1 MAYQTV
7 THNSYGSRVKK
18 SAGGVGTGF
27 LMLIAG
33 IILLFWNEGRT
44 VKTTRTIKEVD
55 KLAVEMPDITTVNPE
70 FEGKVIH
77 AIGEAKTDDILTDSY
92 FGISRN
98 AIKLS
103 ATPEYYQYVEQKHEE
118 HKDKVGGGEEV
129 ITTYTYEKQWV
140 YSRQNSSSFADP
152 DYQNAN
158 NRPSVY
164 PEMDSQSLQ
173 AQNVSFG
180 AYRLP
185 ASLIGQMSNS
195 QPFEVTVSDEK
206 LAEINNYAKK
216 LYNDPT
222 NDYISVSNNVIYI
235 GRSASA
241 PEIGDMRITF
251 TEVLPGEV
259 SIISK
264 VVGDTFEAYHSDKND
279 KDFNVL
285 TEGNHSKESMIAT
298 AKSNNKMLAWALR
311 ILGIILLY
319 AGFKG
324 IFGILDTLAKVL
336 PFLSSIVGLGTSIV
350 AGVLAIALGL
360 VIIAIAWIWYRPL
373 LGILLLAI
381 VVALIWFFTK
391 KGKEK
396 KAQKAAEE
404 AAAAAAAPAPEA
416 PEAPAE

>member
-1 MAYQTV
+1 MALTKNPV
-7 THNSYGSRVKK
+7 TGMKDILPREMVIRDYLIGLIK
-18 SAGGVGTGF
+18 STYESFGYTPIETPVVESLGNLLSKQGGDNEK
-27 LMLIAG
+27 LIFKVLKRG
-33 IILLFWNEGRT
+33 E
-44 VKTTRTIKEVD
+44 
-55 KLAVEMPDITTVNPE
+55 KL
-70 FEGKVIH
+70 K
-77 AIGEAKTDDILTDSY
+77 IGEAKTDDILTDSY

-118 HKDKVGGGEEV
+118 HKDKVGGGEDV

-140 YSRQNSSSFADP
+140 HVRQNSSAFADP

-164 PEMDSQSLQ
+164 PEMESQSLQ

-195 QPFEVTVSDEK
+195 QAFDVTVSDEK
-206 LAEINNYAKK
+206 LAEINEYAKK

-259 SIISK
+259 SVISK

-298 AKSNNKMLAWALR
+298 AKSQNKVLAWVLR
-311 ILGIILLY
+311 FLGILLLY
-319 AGFKG
+319 MGFKN

-336 PFLSSIVGLGTSIV
+336 PFLSSIVGLGTSLV

-360 VIIAIAWIWYRPL
+360 IIIAIAWIWYRPL
-373 LGILLLAI
+373 LGILLLAA
-381 VVALIWFFTK
+381 VVAMIWFFTK

-404 AAAAAAAPAPEA
+404 AAAAAAAPAPEQ
-416 PEAPAE
+416 PAE

>member
-55 KLAVEMPDITTVNPE
+55 KLAVEMPDISTVNSE

-77 AIGEAKTDDILTDSY
+77 AIGDATTEDILTDSY

-98 AIKLS
+98 AIKLQ

-140 YSRQNSSSFADP
+140 YSRQNSANFADP

-158 NRPSVY
+158 NRPSIY
-164 PEMDSQSLQ
+164 PEMTSESLQ
-173 AQNVSFG
+173 AQNVAFG

-195 QPFEVTVSDEK
+195 VPFEVTISDEK
-206 LAEINNYAKK
+206 IAEINKAAKT
-216 LYNDPT
+216 LYNDQSS
-222 NDYISVSNNVIYI
+222 DYISISNNVIYL
-235 GRSASA
+235 GRNSST
-241 PEIGDMRITF
+241 PEIGDMRITY

-264 VVGDTFEAYHSDKND
+264 VVGDTFEAYHSEKND

-285 TEGNHSKESMIAT
+285 SEGSHSKTEMIAT
-298 AKSNNKMLAWALR
+298 AKSQNKMLAWALR
-311 ILGIILLY
+311 ILGILLLY
-319 AGFKG
+319 MGFKS

-336 PFLSSIVGLGTSIV
+336 PFLSSIVSLGTGLV
-350 AGVLAIALGL
+350 AGILALALGL
-360 VIIAIAWIWYRPL
+360 IIIAIAWIWYRPL
-373 LGILLLAI
+373 LGILLLAA
-381 VVALIWFFTK
+381 VVAMIWFFTK

-404 AAAAAAAPAPEA
+404 AAAAAAAPTPEQ
-416 PEAPAE
+416 PAE

>member
-7 THNSYGSRVKK
+7 TKNSYGSRVKK

-55 KLAVEMPDITTVNPE
+55 KLAIEMQDISAVNPE

-77 AIGEAKTDDILTDSY
+77 AIGDATTEDILTDTY
-92 FGISRN
+92 FGIARN

-103 ATPEYYQYVEQKHEE
+103 ATPEYYQWVEQKHEE

-140 YSRQNSSSFADP
+140 YSPQNSSNFADP

-158 NRPSVY
+158 NRPSIF
-164 PEMDSQSLQ
+164 PEMSSESLQ
-173 AQNVSFG
+173 AQNVAFG

-195 QPFEVTVSDEK
+195 QPFEVTISDDR
-206 LAEINNYAKK
+206 LAEVNAAAKK

-222 NDYISVSNNVIYI
+222 NDYISVSNNVVYL
-235 GRSASA
+235 GRNSST
-241 PEIGDMRITF
+241 PEIGDMRITY

-264 VVGDTFEAYHSDKND
+264 VVGDTFEAYHSEKND

-285 TEGNHSKESMIAT
+285 TEGSHSKTEMIAT
-298 AKSNNKMLAWALR
+298 AKSQNKMLAWALR
-311 ILGIILLY
+311 LLGILLLY
-319 AGFKG
+319 MGFKS

-336 PFLSSIVGLGTSIV
+336 PFLSSIVSLGTGLV
-350 AGVLAIALGL
+350 AGILALALGL
-360 VIIAIAWIWYRPL
+360 IIIAIAWIWYRPL
-373 LGILLLAI
+373 LGILLLAF
-381 VVALIWFFTK
+381 VVAMIWFFTK

-404 AAAAAAAPAPEA
+404 AAAAAAAPAPEQ
-416 PEAPAE
+416 PAE

>member
-33 IILLFWNEGRT
+33 IVLLFWNEGRT
-44 VKTTRTIKEVD
+44 VKMTRTIKEVD
-55 KLAVEMPDITTVNPE
+55 KLAVEMSDISTVNPE

-77 AIGEAKTDDILTDSY
+77 AIGDAKTDDVLTDAY

-98 AIKLS
+98 AIKLQAS
-103 ATPEYYQYVEQKHEE
+103 PEYYQYVEITHEE
-118 HKDKVGGGEEV
+118 HKDKVGGGEDV

-140 YSRQNSSSFADP
+140 SSPRNSSSFADP
-152 DYQNAN
+152 EYQNAN
-158 NRPSVY
+158 NRPILY
-164 PEMDSQSLQ
+164 PEMTSQSLQ
-173 AQNVSFG
+173 AENVSFG

-185 ASLIGQMSNS
+185 ASLVGQMSDS
-195 QPFEVTVSDEK
+195 KPFEITLSDEK
-206 LAEINNYAKK
+206 VAEINDGAKK
-216 LYNDPT
+216 LYNDMSA
-222 NDYISVSNNVIYI
+222 DYVHVANNVIYL
-235 GRSASA
+235 GRNSSS

-251 TEVLPGEV
+251 TEVLPAEV

-264 VVGDTFEAYHSDKND
+264 VVGDTFESYHSDKND

-285 TEGNHSKESMIAT
+285 SEGSHSKSEMIAT
-298 AKSNNKMLAWALR
+298 AKSNNKMLAWLLR
-311 ILGIILLY
+311 ALGILLLY
-319 AGFKG
+319 MGFKS

-336 PFLSSIVGLGTSIV
+336 PFLSSIVSLGTGLVSGI
-350 AGVLAIALGL
+350 LAFALGL
-360 VIIAIAWIWYRPL
+360 IIIAIAWIWYRPL
-373 LGILLLAI
+373 LGILLLAA
-381 VVALIWFFTK
+381 VVAMIWFFTK

-404 AAAAAAAPAPEA
+404 AAAAAAAPAPAA
-416 PEAPAE
+416 PEAPQE

>member
-7 THNSYGSRVKK
+7 TKNSYGSRVKK

-33 IILLFWNEGRT
+33 IVLLFWNEGRT

-55 KLAVEMPDITTVNPE
+55 KLAVEMQDISTVNPE

-77 AIGEAKTDDILTDSY
+77 AIGDATTDDILTDTY
-92 FGISRN
+92 FGIARN
-98 AIKLS
+98 AVKLS
-103 ATPEYYQYVEQKHEE
+103 ATPEYYQWVEQKHEE

-140 YSRQNSSSFADP
+140 YSPQNSSNFADP

-158 NRPSVY
+158 NRPSIF
-164 PEMDSQSLQ
+164 PEMSSESLQ
-173 AQNVSFG
+173 AQNVAFG

-195 QPFEVTVSDEK
+195 QPFEVTISDDR
-206 LAEINNYAKK
+206 LAEVNAAAKK

-222 NDYISVSNNVIYI
+222 NDYISVSNNVVYL
-235 GRSASA
+235 GRNSST
-241 PEIGDMRITF
+241 PEIGDMRITY

-264 VVGDTFEAYHSDKND
+264 VVGDTFEAYHSEKND

-285 TEGNHSKESMIAT
+285 TEGSHSKTEMIAT
-298 AKSNNKMLAWALR
+298 AKSQNKMLAWALR
-311 ILGIILLY
+311 LLGILLLY
-319 AGFKG
+319 MGFKS

-336 PFLSSIVGLGTSIV
+336 PFLSSIVSLGTGLV
-350 AGVLAIALGL
+350 AGILALALGL
-360 VIIAIAWIWYRPL
+360 IIIAIAWIWYRPL
-373 LGILLLAI
+373 LGILLLAF
-381 VVALIWFFTK
+381 VVAMIWFFTK

-404 AAAAAAAPAPEA
+404 AAAAAAAPAPEQ
-416 PEAPAE
+416 PAE

>member
-1 MAYQTV
+1 MAYQKV

-27 LMLIAG
+27 LLLIAG

-55 KLAVEMPDITTVNPE
+55 KLAVEMPDITTVNSE

-77 AIGEAKTDDILTDSY
+77 AIGEATTDDVLTDKY
-92 FGISRN
+92 FGVARN

-103 ATPEYYQYVEQKHEE
+103 VSPEYYQYVEITHEE

-140 YSRQNSSSFADP
+140 HSPINSSSFEDP
-152 DYQNAN
+152 DYKNAN
-158 NRPSVY
+158 NRPSIY
-164 PEMDSQSLQ
+164 PEMESQSLQ
-173 AQNVSFG
+173 AENVAFG
-180 AYRLP
+180 AYHLP

-195 QPFEVTVSDEK
+195 KEFDVTISED
-206 LAEINNYAKK
+206 LTAQINSYAKK
-216 LYNDPT
+216 LYNDYSD
-222 NDYISVSNNVIYI
+222 NEYVHISGNVISL
-235 GRSASA
+235 GASA
-241 PEIGDMRITF
+241 GNPQIGDMRITF
-251 TEVLPGEV
+251 TEVLPGTV

-264 VVGDTFEAYHSDKND
+264 VTGSTFEPYHSEKND

-285 TEGNHSKESMIAT
+285 TEGEHSKEGMIAT
-298 AKSNNKMLAWALR
+298 AKSQNKMLAWALR
-311 ILGIILLY
+311 LLGILLLY
-319 AGFKG
+319 AGFKN

-336 PFLSSIVGLGTSIV
+336 PFLSSIVGLGTGLVS
-350 AGVLAIALGL
+350 GVLALALGL
-360 VIIAIAWIWYRPL
+360 IIIAIAWIWYRPL
-373 LGILLLAI
+373 LGILLLAA
-381 VVALIWFFTK
+381 VVAMIWFFTK

-404 AAAAAAAPAPEA
+404 AAAAAAAEA
-416 PEAPAE
+416 AEKPAE

>member
-7 THNSYGSRVKK
+7 THNSYGSRLKK

-33 IILLFWNEGRT
+33 IVLLFWNEGRT

-55 KLAVEMPDITTVNPE
+55 KLAVEMSDISAVNPE

-77 AIGEAKTDDILTDSY
+77 AIGEAKTDDILTDAY

-98 AIKLS
+98 AVKLQS
-103 ATPEYYQYVEQKHEE
+103 SPEFYQYVEIKHEE

-140 YSRQNSSSFADP
+140 SSPQPSSGFADP
-152 DYQNAN
+152 EYQNVN
-158 NRPSVY
+158 NRAIIY
-164 PEMDSQSLQ
+164 PEMKYQSLQ
-173 AQNVSFG
+173 AENVSFG

-185 ASLIGQMSNS
+185 ASLIGQMSDS
-195 QPFEVTVSDEK
+195 KPFDIALSEEK
-206 LAEINNYAKK
+206 IAEINDGAKT
-216 LYNDPT
+216 LYNDQAS
-222 NDYISVSNNVIYI
+222 DYVHIAGNVIYL
-235 GRSASA
+235 GRNSSS

-251 TEVLPGEV
+251 NEVLPGEV

-285 TEGNHSKESMIAT
+285 SEGNHSKESMIAT
-298 AKSNNKMLAWALR
+298 AKSQNKALAWILR
-311 ILGIILLY
+311 ALGILLLY
-319 AGFKG
+319 MGFKS

-336 PFLSSIVGLGTSIV
+336 PFLSSIVGLGTGLVSGI
-350 AGVLAIALGL
+350 LAFALGL

-373 LGILLLAI
+373 LGIALLAI
-381 VVALIWFFTK
+381 VVAMIWFFTK

-396 KAQKAAEE
+396 KAAE
-404 AAAAAAAPAPEA
+404 AAAAAAAPAPAA
-416 PEAPAE
+416 PEAPQE

>member
-7 THNSYGSRVKK
+7 TKNSYGSRVKK

-33 IILLFWNEGRT
+33 IVLLFWNEGRT

-55 KLAVEMPDITTVNPE
+55 KLAVEMQDITTVNPE

-77 AIGEAKTDDILTDSY
+77 AIGDATTDDILTDSY

-98 AIKLS
+98 AVKLQ
-103 ATPEYYQYVEQKHEE
+103 ARPEFYQYVEQKHEE

-140 YSRQNSSSFADP
+140 YSPQNSSSFADP

-158 NRPSVY
+158 NRPIIY
-164 PEMDSQSLQ
+164 PDMDSESLQ
-173 AQNVSFG
+173 AQNVAFG

-195 QPFEVTVSDEK
+195 QAFEVTLSDEK
-206 LAEINNYAKK
+206 AAEINAAAKK

-222 NDYISVSNNVIYI
+222 NDYVSVSNNVIYL
-235 GRSASA
+235 GRNAST

-264 VVGDTFEAYHSDKND
+264 VVGDTFEAYHSEKND

-285 TEGNHSKESMIAT
+285 TEGSHSKTEMIAT
-298 AKSNNKMLAWALR
+298 AKSQNKMLAWALR
-311 ILGIILLY
+311 FLGILLLY
-319 AGFKG
+319 MGFKS

-336 PFLSSIVGLGTSIV
+336 PFLSSIVGLGTGLVS
-350 AGVLAIALGL
+350 GVLALALGL
-360 VIIAIAWIWYRPL
+360 IIIAIAWIWYRPL
-373 LGILLLAI
+373 LGILLLAF
-381 VVALIWFFTK
+381 VVAMIWFFTK

-404 AAAAAAAPAPEA
+404 AAAAAAAPAPEQ
-416 PEAPAE
+416 PAE